1 MQIDYL
7 TIHKSKGL
15 EYDDCILINAI
26 DDKYGFPS
34 KIEDEKIISI
44 LKPKIKENITYP
56 EERRLFYVAITRTKN
71 KLYIL
76 VPKSKVSSFVKE
88 ISVYKN
94 VIINDIVKEVN

>member
-34 KIEDEKIISI
+34 KK
-44 LKPKIKENITYP
+44 LKMRK
-56 EERRLFYVAITRTKN
+56 
-71 KLYIL
+71 
-76 VPKSKVSSFVKE
+76 
-88 ISVYKN
+88 
-94 VIINDIVKEVN
+94 